1 MNKSLIKEPVN
12 EVDFQARIVI
22 LDNDIEELDI
32 FVWELEP
39 LDARHRS
46 GRDWVREHIFCA
58 IYDIAKFFKV
68 SNEGTW
74 EIVFEGNLSGRY
86 CPCGE
91 WDEDLEISESLTQ
104 KLPDDW
110 FQDDIINLTQIKE
123 TE

>member
-22 LDNDIEELDI
+22 LDNDIKELDI

-39 LDARHRS
+39 LDSGRRS
-46 GRDWVREHIFCA
+46 DRDWVWEHMFCA
-58 IYDIAKFFKV
+58 IYDIAEFFKV
-68 SNEGTW
+68 SNEGAW
-74 EIVFEGNLSGRY
+74 EIVFEGNLSGSY

-104 KLPDDW
+104 QLPDDW
-110 FQDDIINLTQIKE
+110 FQDDIITLTQIEE